1 MKKVV
6 DYHLAAAVG
15 DKSCIE
21 KEASASFFGKDTLS
35 WGGLSPQAALLPPY
49 LRKKDVE
56 VLAGQ
61 LQVTRTEL
69 GELRLERRGVGVG
82 FVR

>member
-6 DYHLAAAVG
+6 DYHLAAAVVG

-21 KEASASFFGKDTLS
+21 KEVSASFFGKDT
-35 WGGLSPQAALLPPY
+35 WGGFSPQPALLPPY

-56 VLAGQ
+56 VLASQ

-69 GELRLERRGVGVG
+69 GEL
-82 FVR
+82 

>member
-6 DYHLAAAVG
+6 DYHLAEAVG

-35 WGGLSPQAALLPPY
+35 WGGWSPQPVLLPPY

-69 GELRLERRGVGVG
+69 GELKLEIPEEWGM
-82 FVR
+82 